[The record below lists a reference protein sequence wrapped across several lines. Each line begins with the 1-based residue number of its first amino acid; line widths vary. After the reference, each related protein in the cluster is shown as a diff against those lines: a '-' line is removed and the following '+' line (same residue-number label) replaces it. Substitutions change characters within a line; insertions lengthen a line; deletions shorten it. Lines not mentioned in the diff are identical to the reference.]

1 MWPNAG
7 QEVATI
13 RDDTTLLLELEFPAA
28 DAANFAV
35 GQNAEVLLD
44 STFEAI
50 TGSVQSVSGAD
61 TLSSG
66 NLLVRTVT
74 IAVRNT
80 GNLTASQAA
89 TATINGV
96 SALSS
101 ARFIYQREQSVTAQ
115 NSGTVSALC
124 VKEGAQVSA
133 DTALIQLSGDNLT
146 KQVLNASDN
155 LRSAELS
162 VEDTQKQMDD
172 YTITAPISGTIISK
186 DVKVGDTVGTSTA
199 TADTMCVIYDMS
211 YLEMTLNV
219 DELDIL
225 NIKEGQKA
233 TITAD
238 AVSGQTFEGV
248 VTSISKAGTTTG
260 GTTTYPVTIRIDEMG
275 DLLPGMNATA
285 EIVTESADNVL
296 SVPNAAITRGNY
308 VLVTKD
314 SPSAANAD
322 DSMTAPDGY
331 VYVKVET
338 GVSDDDY
345 IAITSGLTAEDTVAY
360 DSSYSTTTLAGG
372 DVQLVMDGGDM
383 GGGPGG
389 ASWRWRP
396 GRWPVMSALIE
407 FDNVCKYYQMG
418 DTTVKAADH
427 ISMKI
432 NKGEFVAI
440 VGQSGSGKSTCMNI
454 IGCLDVP
461 TAGTYRLNGRDV
473 GKMNKD
479 ELAEI
484 RNEMLGF
491 IFQQYNLL
499 PKLSLLENV
508 EVPLVYAGVPPAE
521 RKRRATA
528 SLERVGLGDKL
539 KNKPNQLSGGQ
550 QQRVSIARALAG
562 NPAVILADEP
572 TGALDSHTGR
582 EVLGMLQ
589 ELHRQGNTVVLI
601 THDNSIA
608 VQAQRIIRLEDGR
621 VVYDGDAHAP
631 EAVVQPNLV
640 IPDPV
645 KPQNE
650 TKQEGSV

>member
-1 MWPNAG
+1 MLFRKKPAEERSPQELEIALQEAEMPQKGLKPFLHKNGKKLVAVLVIAAILVVLLMPKGQKKAVNAETAYTQVTPENRDITNVYSESGVLSAANSYTVKATVKGDVLTADFEVGDVVEKGAVLYTIDSSDVVSGVEKAELNLGQAQRSYDDAVDAQYIRTDIAGTVASFKVRVGDVVNAG

-35 GQNAEVLLD
+35 GQSAEVLLD

-101 ARFIYQREQSVTAQ
+101 ARFSYQREQSVTAQ

-133 DTALIQLSGDNLT
+133 DTALIQLSGDKLT

-162 VEDTQKQMDD
+162 VEDTQKQVDD

-360 DSSYSTTTLAGG
+360 DSSYSTTTLAGE

-389 ASWRWRP
+389 AP
-396 GRWPVMSALIE
+396 GGGP
-407 FDNVCKYYQMG
+407 G
-418 DTTVKAADH
+418 
-427 ISMKI
+427 
-432 NKGEFVAI
+432 
-440 VGQSGSGKSTCMNI
+440 
-454 IGCLDVP
+454 
-461 TAGTYRLNGRDV
+461 
-473 GKMNKD
+473 
-479 ELAEI
+479 
-484 RNEMLGF
+484 
-491 IFQQYNLL
+491 
-499 PKLSLLENV
+499 
-508 EVPLVYAGVPPAE
+508 
-521 RKRRATA
+521 
-528 SLERVGLGDKL
+528 
-539 KNKPNQLSGGQ
+539 GGQ
-550 QQRVSIARALAG
+550 
-562 NPAVILADEP
+562 
-572 TGALDSHTGR
+572 
-582 EVLGMLQ
+582 
-589 ELHRQGNTVVLI
+589 
-601 THDNSIA
+601 
-608 VQAQRIIRLEDGR
+608 
-621 VVYDGDAHAP
+621 
-631 EAVVQPNLV
+631 
-640 IPDPV
+640 
-645 KPQNE
+645 
-650 TKQEGSV
+650 

>member
-1 MWPNAG
+1 MLFRKKPAEERSPQELEIALQEAEMPQKGLKPFLHKNGKKLVAVLVIAAILVVLLVPKGQKKAVNAETAYTQVTPENRDITNVYSESGVLNAANSYTVKATVKGDVLTADFEVGDVVEKGAVLYTIDSSDVVSGVEKAELNLGQAQRSYDDAVDAQYIRTDIAGTVASFKVRVGDVVNAG

-35 GQNAEVLLD
+35 GQSAEVLLD

-101 ARFIYQREQSVTAQ
+101 ARFSYQREQSVTAQ

-162 VEDTQKQMDD
+162 VEDTQKQVDD

-360 DSSYSTTTLAGG
+360 DSSYSTTTLAGN
-372 DVQLVMDGGDM
+372 VQLVMDGGDM
-383 GGGPGG
+383 GGGP
-389 ASWRWRP
+389 A
-396 GRWPVMSALIE
+396 VLLA
-407 FDNVCKYYQMG
+407 V
-418 DTTVKAADH
+418 AA
-427 ISMKI
+427 
-432 NKGEFVAI
+432 
-440 VGQSGSGKSTCMNI
+440 
-454 IGCLDVP
+454 
-461 TAGTYRLNGRDV
+461 
-473 GKMNKD
+473 
-479 ELAEI
+479 
-484 RNEMLGF
+484 
-491 IFQQYNLL
+491 
-499 PKLSLLENV
+499 
-508 EVPLVYAGVPPAE
+508 
-521 RKRRATA
+521 
-528 SLERVGLGDKL
+528 
-539 KNKPNQLSGGQ
+539 
-550 QQRVSIARALAG
+550 
-562 NPAVILADEP
+562 
-572 TGALDSHTGR
+572 R
-582 EVLGMLQ
+582 EVASN
-589 ELHRQGNTVVLI
+589 EC
-601 THDNSIA
+601 TH
-608 VQAQRIIRLEDGR
+608 
-621 VVYDGDAHAP
+621 
-631 EAVVQPNLV
+631 
-640 IPDPV
+640 
-645 KPQNE
+645 
-650 TKQEGSV
+650 

>member
-1 MWPNAG
+1 MLFRKKPAEERSPQELEIALQEAEMPQKGLKPFLHKNGKKLVAVLVVLVLLIALFAPKGKKKAVSAETQYTTVSPENRDITNVYSASGTLNAANSYTVKATVKGDVLTADFEVGDVVEKGAVLYTIDSSDVVSGVEKAELNLGQAQRSYDDAVDAQYIRTDIAGTVASFKVRVGDVVNAG

-13 RDDTTLLLELEFPAA
+13 RDDTTLLLSLEFPAA

-35 GQNAEVLLD
+35 GQSAEVLLD

-101 ARFIYQREQSVTAQ
+101 ARFSYQREQSVTAQ

-133 DTALIQLSGDNLT
+133 DTALLQLSGDNLT

-162 VEDTQKQMDD
+162 VEDTQKQVDD

-219 DELDIL
+219 DELEIL
-225 NIKEGQKA
+225 SIKEGQTV

-238 AVSGQTFEGV
+238 AISDRTFTGV
-248 VTSISKAGTTTG
+248 VTSVSAAGTTTG
-260 GTTTYPVTIRIDEMG
+260 GTTTYPVTIRIDDTG

-285 EIVTESADNVL
+285 EIEVSSAENAL
-296 SVPNAAITRGNY
+296 TIPNGAVVRGNY

-314 SPSAANAD
+314 SPSAVNAVQD
-322 DSMTAPDGY
+322 MTAPDGY
-331 VYVKVET
+331 VYVKITT
-338 GVSDDDY
+338 GTSDNDS
-345 IAITSGLTAEDTVAY
+345 IEVTGGLQEGDTIAY
-360 DSSYSTTTLAGG
+360 DADAAEKQNASDSMEFMVGPGG
-372 DVQLVMDGGDM
+372 SGGPSGGNGGPG

-389 ASWRWRP
+389 
-396 GRWPVMSALIE
+396 
-407 FDNVCKYYQMG
+407 
-418 DTTVKAADH
+418 
-427 ISMKI
+427 
-432 NKGEFVAI
+432 
-440 VGQSGSGKSTCMNI
+440 
-454 IGCLDVP
+454 
-461 TAGTYRLNGRDV
+461 
-473 GKMNKD
+473 
-479 ELAEI
+479 
-484 RNEMLGF
+484 GF
-491 IFQQYNLL
+491 
-499 PKLSLLENV
+499 
-508 EVPLVYAGVPPAE
+508 
-521 RKRRATA
+521 
-528 SLERVGLGDKL
+528 
-539 KNKPNQLSGGQ
+539 
-550 QQRVSIARALAG
+550 
-562 NPAVILADEP
+562 
-572 TGALDSHTGR
+572 
-582 EVLGMLQ
+582 
-589 ELHRQGNTVVLI
+589 
-601 THDNSIA
+601 
-608 VQAQRIIRLEDGR
+608 
-621 VVYDGDAHAP
+621 
-631 EAVVQPNLV
+631 
-640 IPDPV
+640 
-645 KPQNE
+645 
-650 TKQEGSV
+650 

>member
-1 MWPNAG
+1 MLFRKKPAEERSPQELEIALQEAEMPQKGLKPFLHKNGKKLVAVLVIAAILVVLLVPKGQKKAVNAETAYTQVTPENRDITNVYSESGVLNAANSYTVKATVKGDVLTADFEVGDVVEKGAVLYTIDSSDVVSGVEKAELNLGQAQRSYDDAVDAQYIRTDIAGTVASFKVRVGDVVNAG

-28 DAANFAV
+28 DAASFAV
-35 GQNAEVLLD
+35 GQSAEVLLD

-101 ARFIYQREQSVTAQ
+101 ARFSYQREQSVTAQ

-133 DTALIQLSGDNLT
+133 DTALLQLSGDNLT

-162 VEDTQKQMDD
+162 VEDTQKQVDD

-360 DSSYSTTTLAGG
+360 DSSYSTTTLAGEN
-372 DVQLVMDGGDM
+372 VQLVMDGGDM

-389 ASWRWRP
+389 AP
-396 GRWPVMSALIE
+396 GGGGP
-407 FDNVCKYYQMG
+407 G
-418 DTTVKAADH
+418 
-427 ISMKI
+427 
-432 NKGEFVAI
+432 
-440 VGQSGSGKSTCMNI
+440 
-454 IGCLDVP
+454 
-461 TAGTYRLNGRDV
+461 
-473 GKMNKD
+473 
-479 ELAEI
+479 
-484 RNEMLGF
+484 
-491 IFQQYNLL
+491 
-499 PKLSLLENV
+499 
-508 EVPLVYAGVPPAE
+508 
-521 RKRRATA
+521 
-528 SLERVGLGDKL
+528 
-539 KNKPNQLSGGQ
+539 GGQ
-550 QQRVSIARALAG
+550 
-562 NPAVILADEP
+562 
-572 TGALDSHTGR
+572 
-582 EVLGMLQ
+582 
-589 ELHRQGNTVVLI
+589 
-601 THDNSIA
+601 
-608 VQAQRIIRLEDGR
+608 
-621 VVYDGDAHAP
+621 
-631 EAVVQPNLV
+631 
-640 IPDPV
+640 
-645 KPQNE
+645 
-650 TKQEGSV
+650 

>member
-1 MWPNAG
+1 MLFRKKPAEERSPQELEIALQEAEMPQKGLKPFLHKNGKKLVAVLVIAAILVVLLVPKGQKKAVNAETAYTQVTPENRDITNVYSESGVLNAANSYTVKATVKGDVLTADFEVGDVVEKGAVLYTIDSSDVVSGVEKAELNLGQAQRSYDDAVDAQYIRTDIAGTVASFKVRVGDVVNAG

-35 GQNAEVLLD
+35 GQSAEVLLD

-74 IAVRNT
+74 IAIRNT

-89 TATINGV
+89 

-101 ARFIYQREQSVTAQ
+101 ARFSYQREQSVTAQ

-133 DTALIQLSGDNLT
+133 DTALLQLSGNNLT

-162 VEDTQKQMDD
+162 VEDTQKQVDN

-260 GTTTYPVTIRIDEMG
+260 GTTTYPVTIRIDDTG

-308 VLVTKD
+308 VLVTKE

-360 DSSYSTTTLAGG
+360 DSSYSTTTLAGE

-389 ASWRWRP
+389 AP
-396 GRWPVMSALIE
+396 GGGGP
-407 FDNVCKYYQMG
+407 G
-418 DTTVKAADH
+418 
-427 ISMKI
+427 
-432 NKGEFVAI
+432 
-440 VGQSGSGKSTCMNI
+440 
-454 IGCLDVP
+454 
-461 TAGTYRLNGRDV
+461 
-473 GKMNKD
+473 
-479 ELAEI
+479 
-484 RNEMLGF
+484 
-491 IFQQYNLL
+491 
-499 PKLSLLENV
+499 
-508 EVPLVYAGVPPAE
+508 
-521 RKRRATA
+521 
-528 SLERVGLGDKL
+528 
-539 KNKPNQLSGGQ
+539 GGQ
-550 QQRVSIARALAG
+550 
-562 NPAVILADEP
+562 
-572 TGALDSHTGR
+572 
-582 EVLGMLQ
+582 
-589 ELHRQGNTVVLI
+589 
-601 THDNSIA
+601 
-608 VQAQRIIRLEDGR
+608 
-621 VVYDGDAHAP
+621 
-631 EAVVQPNLV
+631 
-640 IPDPV
+640 
-645 KPQNE
+645 
-650 TKQEGSV
+650 

>member
-1 MWPNAG
+1 MIWKKKKDASAEAAETTEAKSGVSAFAKKNWKWLVPVVVVAAAGAVFLIGGGNKAASGDVTYAETTPVRQDVSNSLSGTGTLNPANTYTVKSLVDGKILTGGFEEGDKVEEGDVLYTIDSSDASTNLEKASIALQQAQRSYDDAVDAQYIRTDIAGTVASFKVRVGDVVNAG

-13 RDDTTLLLELEFPAA
+13 RDDTTLLLSLEFPAA

-35 GQNAEVLLD
+35 GQSAEVLLD

-50 TGSVQSVSGAD
+50 SGTVQSVSGAD

-101 ARFIYQREQSVTAQ
+101 ARFSYQREQSVTAQ

-162 VEDTQKQMDD
+162 VEDTQKQVDD

-285 EIVTESADNVL
+285 EIEVSSASNAL
-296 SVPNAAITRGNY
+296 AVPNGSVVRGNY

-314 SPSAANAD
+314 SPSAANAVQD
-322 DSMTAPDGY
+322 MTAPDGY
-331 VYVKVET
+331 VYVKITT
-338 GVSDDDY
+338 GTSDNDS
-345 IAITSGLTAEDTVAY
+345 IEVTGGLQEGDTIAY
-360 DSSYSTTTLAGG
+360 DANAAEKQNASDSMEFMVGPGG
-372 DVQLVMDGGDM
+372 TIAYDADAAEKQNASGSGGHGRGNGGPG

-389 ASWRWRP
+389 
-396 GRWPVMSALIE
+396 
-407 FDNVCKYYQMG
+407 
-418 DTTVKAADH
+418 
-427 ISMKI
+427 
-432 NKGEFVAI
+432 
-440 VGQSGSGKSTCMNI
+440 
-454 IGCLDVP
+454 
-461 TAGTYRLNGRDV
+461 
-473 GKMNKD
+473 
-479 ELAEI
+479 
-484 RNEMLGF
+484 GF
-491 IFQQYNLL
+491 
-499 PKLSLLENV
+499 
-508 EVPLVYAGVPPAE
+508 
-521 RKRRATA
+521 
-528 SLERVGLGDKL
+528 
-539 KNKPNQLSGGQ
+539 
-550 QQRVSIARALAG
+550 
-562 NPAVILADEP
+562 
-572 TGALDSHTGR
+572 
-582 EVLGMLQ
+582 
-589 ELHRQGNTVVLI
+589 
-601 THDNSIA
+601 
-608 VQAQRIIRLEDGR
+608 
-621 VVYDGDAHAP
+621 
-631 EAVVQPNLV
+631 
-640 IPDPV
+640 
-645 KPQNE
+645 
-650 TKQEGSV
+650 

>member
-1 MWPNAG
+1 MLFRKKPAEERSPQELEIALQEAEMPQKGLKPFLHKNGKKLVAVLVIAAILVVLLVPKGQKKAVNAETAYTQVTPENRDITNVYSESGVLNAANSYTVKATVKGDVLTADFEVGDVVEKGAVLYTIDSSDVVSGVEKAELNLGQAQRSYDDAVDAQYIRTDIAGTVASFKVRVGDVVNAG

-35 GQNAEVLLD
+35 GQSAEVLLD

-101 ARFIYQREQSVTAQ
+101 ARFSYQREQSVTAQ
-115 NSGTVSALC
+115 NGGT
-124 VKEGAQVSA
+124 VSA
-133 DTALIQLSGDNLT
+133 DTALLQLSGDKLT

-162 VEDTQKQMDD
+162 VEDTQKQVDD

-360 DSSYSTTTLAGG
+360 DSSYSTTTLAG

-389 ASWRWRP
+389 AP
-396 GRWPVMSALIE
+396 GGGGP
-407 FDNVCKYYQMG
+407 G
-418 DTTVKAADH
+418 
-427 ISMKI
+427 
-432 NKGEFVAI
+432 
-440 VGQSGSGKSTCMNI
+440 
-454 IGCLDVP
+454 
-461 TAGTYRLNGRDV
+461 
-473 GKMNKD
+473 
-479 ELAEI
+479 
-484 RNEMLGF
+484 
-491 IFQQYNLL
+491 
-499 PKLSLLENV
+499 
-508 EVPLVYAGVPPAE
+508 
-521 RKRRATA
+521 
-528 SLERVGLGDKL
+528 
-539 KNKPNQLSGGQ
+539 GGQ
-550 QQRVSIARALAG
+550 
-562 NPAVILADEP
+562 
-572 TGALDSHTGR
+572 
-582 EVLGMLQ
+582 
-589 ELHRQGNTVVLI
+589 
-601 THDNSIA
+601 
-608 VQAQRIIRLEDGR
+608 
-621 VVYDGDAHAP
+621 
-631 EAVVQPNLV
+631 
-640 IPDPV
+640 
-645 KPQNE
+645 
-650 TKQEGSV
+650 

>member
-1 MWPNAG
+1 MLFRKKPAEERSPQELEIALQEAEMPQKGLKPFLHKNGKKLVAVLVIAAILVVLLVPKGQKKAVNAETAYTQVTPENRDITNVYSESGVLSAANSYTVKATVKGDVLTADFEVGDVVEKGAVLYTIDSSDVVSGVEKAELNLGQAQRSYDDAVDAQYIRTDIAGTVASFKVRVGDVVNAG

-35 GQNAEVLLD
+35 GQSAEVLLD

-50 TGSVQSVSGAD
+50 
-61 TLSSG
+61 
-66 NLLVRTVT
+66 TVT

-101 ARFIYQREQSVTAQ
+101 ARFSYQREQSVTAQ

-162 VEDTQKQMDD
+162 VEDTQKQVDD

-360 DSSYSTTTLAGG
+360 DSSYSTTTLAGE

-389 ASWRWRP
+389 AP
-396 GRWPVMSALIE
+396 GGGGP
-407 FDNVCKYYQMG
+407 G
-418 DTTVKAADH
+418 
-427 ISMKI
+427 
-432 NKGEFVAI
+432 
-440 VGQSGSGKSTCMNI
+440 
-454 IGCLDVP
+454 
-461 TAGTYRLNGRDV
+461 
-473 GKMNKD
+473 
-479 ELAEI
+479 
-484 RNEMLGF
+484 
-491 IFQQYNLL
+491 
-499 PKLSLLENV
+499 
-508 EVPLVYAGVPPAE
+508 
-521 RKRRATA
+521 
-528 SLERVGLGDKL
+528 
-539 KNKPNQLSGGQ
+539 GGQ
-550 QQRVSIARALAG
+550 
-562 NPAVILADEP
+562 
-572 TGALDSHTGR
+572 
-582 EVLGMLQ
+582 
-589 ELHRQGNTVVLI
+589 
-601 THDNSIA
+601 
-608 VQAQRIIRLEDGR
+608 
-621 VVYDGDAHAP
+621 
-631 EAVVQPNLV
+631 
-640 IPDPV
+640 
-645 KPQNE
+645 
-650 TKQEGSV
+650 